1 MIGTVVPRAVAVQRA
16 RVPADVHAAMEAEAV
31 PNVPVAVAVP
41 NVLEAAAVRTVPMA
55 AAATALAA
63 MVAPGVRETGTPE
76 TVVRTAPT
84 KGR

>member
-31 PNVPVAVAVP
+31 PNVPVAV
-41 NVLEAAAVRTVPMA
+41 AVRTVPMA